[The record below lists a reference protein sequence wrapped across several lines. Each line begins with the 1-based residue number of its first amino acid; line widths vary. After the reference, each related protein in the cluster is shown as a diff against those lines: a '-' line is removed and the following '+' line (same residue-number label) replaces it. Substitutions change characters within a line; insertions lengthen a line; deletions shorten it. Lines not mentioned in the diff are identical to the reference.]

1 MSRNYCS
8 LSDAPAEIDDLWVAD
23 SLVQAS
29 PRRQPALWNGDNSSV
44 HPLGFDCIR
53 QRRARL
59 RCTAGDNVVVDVVAA
74 AAVDCDDVI
83 DGSTSCV
90 VTAVVAIGDDDDD
103 ASAAVEEPTADSD
116 DTSFVGVLSELIV
129 AFVDGNIA

>member
-1 MSRNYCS
+1 M
-8 LSDAPAEIDDLWVAD
+8 
-23 SLVQAS
+23 
-29 PRRQPALWNGDNSSV
+29 
-44 HPLGFDCIR
+44 
-53 QRRARL
+53 
-59 RCTAGDNVVVDVVAA
+59 

-90 VTAVVAIGDDDDD
+90 ATAVVAIGDDDDD
-103 ASAAVEEPTADSD
+103 ASAAVEKPMADSD